1 MAPLLHFGVVFNVI
15 SGGYKLSVRY
25 VLLKE
30 IEVQEMQFKS
40 SLLVAL
46 CASLLLPGC
55 VMLNNT
61 SSESNIPANARIQGV
76 STTQSNNSSV
86 YHQKGM
92 EISAVTARMA
102 TTMQEHMLHYLLPY
116 APVDRTSETGDV
128 KIVTMP
134 RLAVTSFVDTDTYE
148 NAGYLGRALAEF
160 FTHEM
165 TSRGFEV
172 TEFKLTGSLSVTK
185 DGDFILS
192 RNWKKIAKDTNVKYL
207 LGGTIT
213 RNNTGVV
220 LVSRVINM
228 QTRQVISSATDI
240 IPYNLLP
247 ACYRSVT
254 KQCEFAGAGGGYLA
268 PAQIR
273 EANYYKG
280 KYLEAQSKLDALSA
294 NSAKTVSERARAQKA
309 ITKAQIVSA
318 NGRPLGG
325 VYQSADNGQQ
335 IISMNTQVSADGKS
349 ATTSTTSK
357 NAFTASPEERSQY
370 NLFGGTD
377 KEVKKKA
384 DPRFKDNV
392 VVGATSRG
400 NYDQYLEDT
409 SSDNVMPTCILG
421 KCKDPV
427 VYPANSYLHNTML
440 VRDTADE
447 SGYNRV
453 SK

>member
-1 MAPLLHFGVVFNVI
+1 MALLLHLVAIFI
-15 SGGYKLSVRY
+15 YKCGGYNAIRSY

-55 VMLNNT
+55 VAVSNNQ
-61 SSESNIPANARIQGV
+61 SNIPSNARIQGV
-76 STTQSNNSSV
+76 SSVQSDKSV
-86 YHQKGM
+86 YQQKGM
-92 EISAVTARMA
+92 EISAVTSRMA

-116 APVDRTSETGDV
+116 APVDRTSEKGDV

-134 RLAVTSFVDTDTYE
+134 RIAVTSFVDTDTFE

-165 TSRGFEV
+165 SSRGFEV
-172 TEFKLTGSLSVTK
+172 TEYKLTGSLSVTK

-213 RNNTGVV
+213 RNNSGVV

-228 QTRQVISSATDI
+228 QTRQVISSATDF

-247 ACYRSVT
+247 SCYRTVT
-254 KQCEFAGAGGGYLA
+254 KQCDFAGAGGYLSKE
-268 PAQIR
+268 QIR
-273 EANYYKG
+273 EANYYKT
-280 KYLEAQSKLDALSA
+280 KYVEAQGKLDVLTA
-294 NSAKTVSERARAQKA
+294 NSAAVKAERARAQKA
-309 ITKAQIVSA
+309 ITKAQIVSS
-318 NGRPLGG
+318 NGKPLGG
-325 VYQSADNGQQ
+325 VYLSSDGAPSVAMTTTSSANG
-335 IISMNTQVSADGKS
+335 SK
-349 ATTSTTSK
+349 ATTSSGTTG
-357 NAFTASPEERSQY
+357 FTATPEERKNY
-370 NLFGGTD
+370 NFFDSSD
-377 KEVKKKA
+377 KGPKTKP
-384 DPRFKDNV
+384 DPRLKDNV

-400 NYDQYLEDT
+400 NYDVYLEDT
-409 SSDNVMPTCILG
+409 SSDNVMPACILG

-427 VYPANSYLHNTML
+427 VYPANTYLHNTML

-447 SGYNRV
+447 SGYRRV